1 MLPTP
6 ALCSNF
12 AACPACQARIARA
25 GTRDQITADGVCG
38 VPAGSRLVKFDQ
50 AREEIQDGDILLWR
64 PTSLLG
70 RLIARGTGSVYSHA
84 SMAAGLCDGLANL
97 EMLQWRGGC
106 VSNLAKQVQRWP
118 GSCDV
123 FRPRPS
129 YDARHAVDQMFRLVQ
144 QDYGWADF
152 VFILG
157 YRYLRLPLPCRRDTY
172 DPEQP
177 RVCSAAVAWAIR
189 TGAGLRV
196 DERACDAEI
205 VPGDLA
211 NPEFSNYVLTLI
223 P

>member
-1 MLPTP
+1 M
-6 ALCSNF
+6 
-12 AACPACQARIARA
+12 
-25 GTRDQITADGVCG
+25 CG

-129 YDARHAVDQMFRLVQ
+129 YDVRHAVDQMFRLVQ
-144 QDYGWADF
+144 QDYGWLDF
-152 VFILG
+152 AYIVG
-157 YRYLRLPLPCRRDTY
+157 YRYLRLPLLPLADTH

-189 TGAGLRV
+189 TGGGCGSMSGPATR
-196 DERACDAEI
+196 RSC
-205 VPGDLA
+205 PGTW
-211 NPEFSNYVLTLI
+211 PIRRFSNYVLTLI